1 MAEKRITAPCY
12 ILKADG
18 GTIELPQSVDTPAQ
32 TILSGPA
39 ASIMGTLPFVEPGQD
54 AVILDIGGTTTD
66 IAVLADGV
74 PLLEPLGVTLGGY
87 KTLIRGL
94 RTRSIGIGGDSTVK
108 IVQGRIVIGPERTGP
123 AVAFGGPAPTPTD
136 AMVASGRLPLGDR
149 KASEQALQPL
159 AEQMKRSLPETAE
172 AIFSLTCDLIAQ
184 AVTEVMED
192 INSQPVYTIHELLE
206 GKTVVPKALYAVG
219 GPAEVMAAP
228 LGKRL
233 GWSSH
238 VPGNAEVANA
248 IGVALSRTTAEV
260 ALLADT
266 ERGILTFAEE
276 GLQIPVSKRFSREEA
291 IDLAR
296 EKLLEKARRL
306 GASEN
311 DMDMEITEDL
321 VFPMVRDFY
330 ATGKNIRI
338 KVQIKPGLASYL
350 KSGE

>member
-1 MAEKRITAPCY
+1 
-12 ILKADG
+12 
-18 GTIELPQSVDTPAQ
+18 
-32 TILSGPA
+32 
-39 ASIMGTLPFVEPGQD
+39 
-54 AVILDIGGTTTD
+54 
-66 IAVLADGV
+66 
-74 PLLEPLGVTLGGY
+74 
-87 KTLIRGL
+87 
-94 RTRSIGIGGDSTVK
+94 
-108 IVQGRIVIGPERTGP
+108 
-123 AVAFGGPAPTPTD
+123 
-136 AMVASGRLPLGDR
+136 
-149 KASEQALQPL
+149 
-159 AEQMKRSLPETAE
+159 
-172 AIFSLTCDLIAQ
+172 
-184 AVTEVMED
+184 
-192 INSQPVYTIHELLE
+192 
-206 GKTVVPKALYAVG
+206 
-219 GPAEVMAAP
+219 MAAP